1 MKARKFTL
9 IELVMVIAVIMVLA
23 SLLLPSFNRARALSK
38 RLVCLSN
45 MKQLSML
52 VTLYA
57 GNNKGKLPK
66 TYQAWIWGE
75 ECSYSSATDY
85 RGLGLLTDSY
95 LPREQLNR
103 LMICPSGNKN
113 MWGKFDI
120 KDGGFSPL
128 GRMHGQGPLQYR
140 GYNFDGQMTMAD
152 DSKAIIADLF
162 AQNFFTSPWYN
173 QAGVK
178 DISHAIKGCAGYS
191 VIYKDGHGRLHN
203 DPTRAISQMAAGN
216 VYTTGSEAGW
226 SYFDVNP

>member
-9 IELVMVIAVIMVLA
+9 IELMMVIAVILVLA

-57 GNNKGKLPK
+57 GNNKGKLP
-66 TYQAWIWGE
+66 TSYQVWHWGE
-75 ECSYSSATDY
+75 ECSYTSTSGY

-95 LPREQLNR
+95 LPREQLNQ
-103 LMICPSGNKN
+103 LMICPSGNKS

-140 GYNFDGQMTMAD
+140 GYNDTGQMTIAD

-178 DISHAIKGCAGYS
+178 DISHAIKGCSGYG
-191 VIYKDGHGRLHN
+191 VVYKDGHARLHN
-203 DPTRAISQMAAGN
+203 DPTRAISQLAGN
-216 VYTTGSEAGW
+216 MYYSSANGW
-226 SYFDVNP
+226 SYFDANP